1 MRTAPTE
8 RATICVHFP
17 LQSHQPLSLRQC
29 HDALLHQIRTIETV
43 TPIIETNIAVV
54 GMTRQAINATQTVNH
69 ATGTGTAEDTR
80 SGTHGEVITMATNS
94 TTMTDEGGTVEMVDN
109 EGRMDTTVMMMV
121 DGGGTRAVETTES
134 QTDPTKAMIK
144 P

>member
-1 MRTAPTE
+1 
-8 RATICVHFP
+8 
-17 LQSHQPLSLRQC
+17 
-29 HDALLHQIRTIETV
+29 
-43 TPIIETNIAVV
+43 
-54 GMTRQAINATQTVNH
+54 MTQLAINATQTVNH

-109 EGRMDTTVMMMV
+109 EGRMGTTVMTMV

-134 QTDPTKAMIK
+134 QTDPTKATIK
-144 P
+144 T